1 MGKELTTK
9 EAAEK
14 LGISV
19 RQVQTLIQ
27 QGRLPATKKG
37 RDWFILE
44 SDLQLVS
51 ERPKTGRPPKA
62 KSEQSV
68 TKTSKTAKRKA
79 SKK

>member
-1 MGKELTTK
+1 MNEELTTK

-27 QGRLPATKKG
+27 QGRLPAIKKG
-37 RDWFILE
+37 RDWFIVE

-62 KSEQSV
+62 QKEQAKPSKP
-68 TKTSKTAKRKA
+68 TKTKRR
-79 SKK
+79 